1 MRQWGDT
8 FIDRKMIDI
17 KELMKFK
24 GSLNTEN
31 IMEEEEWR
39 QLLDREEQVKHEN

>member
-1 MRQWGDT
+1 MGRCFT
-8 FIDRKMIDI
+8 DRKMIDI

-31 IMEEEEWR
+31 IMEGKKNGDNYWTER
-39 QLLDREEQVKHEN
+39 NR